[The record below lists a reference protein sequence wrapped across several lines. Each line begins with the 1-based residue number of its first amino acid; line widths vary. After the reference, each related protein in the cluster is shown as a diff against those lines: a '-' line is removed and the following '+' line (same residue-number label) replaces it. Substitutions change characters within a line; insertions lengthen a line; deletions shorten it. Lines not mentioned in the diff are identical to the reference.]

1 MLKKIIHKTVHTNP
15 DKFLDMVIE
24 NTGIAISHTVN
35 GEELSPV
42 NSIQIVKK
50 VKQTLINTFPMV
62 FKFVFIL
69 NK

>member
-1 MLKKIIHKTVHTNP
+1 MLKKIIHKTVHANP

-24 NTGIAISHTVN
+24 NAGIAISHIVK
-35 GEELSPV
+35 GEELRPV

-50 VKQTLINTFPMV
+50 IKQTLINTFPMV